1 MIPIAKQ
8 ITPGTTVEFRSN
20 TIPVIIAINDNVK
33 PKKNKLLPPFLI
45 SLLSFIIYSEIFHEH
60 TCSGLYCSI
69 EFILHIRKEVK

>member
-1 MIPIAKQ
+1 MPIAKQ

-45 SLLSFIIYSEIFHEH
+45 SLLYLSYTSKYFMNILVR
-60 TCSGLYCSI
+60 LYI
-69 EFILHIRKEVK
+69 VQLN